1 MIKSKKDYLYYIKS
15 DKIALKI
22 TKQSFASKLKNLILP
37 NRIWQFQKLLRK
49 LEYYKNVK
57 IKKSIIY
64 YLPYLFYKRKF
75 QNLSIRLGF
84 SIPEN
89 VFGPGLA
96 IVHYGTIIVNSRAK
110 VGTNC
115 RIHACTNIGESG
127 GVAGA
132 PTLGDNVYI
141 APGVKIYGKIN
152 IPSNSV
158 IAANSVVNKSFEKQ
172 SMLIAGMPAIQ
183 IKKADVSKIIKH
195 IKKL

>member
-110 VGTNC
+110 IGANC

-132 PTLGDNVYI
+132 PVIGDNVYI
-141 APGVKIYGKIN
+141 GPGAKIYGDIS
-152 IPSNSV
+152 IPNNV
-158 IAANSVVNKSFEKQ
+158 AIAANAAVGKSFLNENKVIGGVPAKEIGAVHIKQ
-172 SMLIAGMPAIQ
+172 L
-183 IKKADVSKIIKH
+183 IKH
-195 IKKL
+195 I